1 MPTDRPGL
9 DAGMPCRQ
17 LTKACRRDGE
27 SERRPCQDY
36 RCFGFLGDAPAER
49 GVRGRLDRGA
59 WLEDE
64 TDLIAANK
72 LVRRPSVAQR
82 RQARPRGGSR
92 GFEL

>member
-27 SERRPCQDY
+27 SERRACQDY

-49 GVRGRLDRGA
+49 GVRGRLDSRA
-59 WLEDE
+59 CVDE
-64 TDLIAANK
+64 EK
-72 LVRRPSVAQR
+72 VRIDGV
-82 RQARPRGGSR
+82 GVDM
-92 GFEL
+92 